1 MVVKEPQ
8 YDFKTLPAIIGSL
21 LRCGRYVTSWQGMDF
36 DMVLDEVSPV
46 ANTMGRTLPCGKN
59 GEKMESLT
67 SSLDLPRRTPIAV
80 EQAWP

>member
-1 MVVKEPQ
+1 
-8 YDFKTLPAIIGSL
+8 
-21 LRCGRYVTSWQGMDF
+21 MDF